1 MISKLKIAGLA
12 FVFLWFAFGG
22 VGHFTSTEKF
32 VAIMPPY
39 MPLHL
44 EAVYISGVFE
54 LLGALGLIFAAMRR
68 YAGWGL
74 IALTIL
80 VTPAN
85 VHMWLNPEL
94 FPDVSPTA
102 LLIRLPIQILLI
114 LLIWWASK
122 PTGTGPDEQEQA

>member
-1 MISKLKIAGLA
+1 MSKMKIAGLA
-12 FVFLWFAFGG
+12 FVFLWFAIGG
-22 VGHFTSTEKF
+22 IAHFTSSQKF

-54 LLGALGLIFAAMRR
+54 ILGALGLLFVRTRR
-68 YAGWGL
+68 MAGLGL

-85 VHMWLNPEL
+85 VHMWLNPDL
-94 FPDVSPTA
+94 FPTIPPLV
-102 LLIRLPIQILLI
+102 LLIRLPVQAALI
-114 LLIWWASK
+114 LLIWWVSK
-122 PTGTGPDEQEQA
+122 PFKPKVAS

>member
-1 MISKLKIAGLA
+1 MSKLRIAGLG
-12 FVFLWFAFGG
+12 FVFLWFMIGG
-22 VGHFTSTEKF
+22 IAHFTSTPKF

-39 MPLHL
+39 IPLHL

-54 LLGALGLIFAAMRR
+54 ILGAVGLLFARWR
-68 YAGWGL
+68 HLAGWGL

-85 VHMWLNPEL
+85 IHMWLNPDL
-94 FPDVSPTA
+94 FPTIPPIA
-102 LLIRLPIQILLI
+102 LLIRLPIQAALI

-122 PTGTGPDEQEQA
+122 REKSPSQV